1 MGESKYIRKK
11 KETKPVVAI
20 CYDFDK
26 TLSPTD
32 MQAQGFIQSVGYDVN
47 KFWDLSNGI
56 AAANDM
62 DQNLAYMYLMRS
74 EAAGRVLF
82 TRQTL
87 MDYGSRVELFP
98 GVAEWFEMIRA
109 YGETKG
115 VIVEHYIISSGLKEM
130 IDGTTI
136 AQNGAF
142 ERVYA
147 SSFYYNEHG
156 EAVWPAQVVN
166 YTNKTQFLFPIEKGT
181 LDINDPGVNDSFS
194 PSQVRVPF
202 RNMIYIGD
210 SDTDIPCMKLVTAYG
225 GHSIGVFNSQTQDKA
240 KVYKMLRDGRIR
252 YFVPADYTQGQELDQ
267 LVRMIIDRIAANE
280 RLEEQFNKYSAETAS
295 HDESISTEQRQ
306 KDDLMIRLEESMSFS
321 NTHSV
326 ISEMI
331 AIENWRNDEIEK
343 LCTIATTNSQ
353 VSYILRDPDVSA
365 FFSRIIDN
373 AKTPM
378 GQYTDEVRS
387 ILSQK

>member
-1 MGESKYIRKK
+1 MGESNYIRKK
-11 KETKPVVAI
+11 KESMPVVAI

-47 KFWDLSNGI
+47 KFWELSNGM

-74 EAAGRVLF
+74 ESAGRVLF
-82 TRQTL
+82 TRETL

-98 GVAEWFEMIRA
+98 GVYEWFEMIRA
-109 YGETKG
+109 YGRTKG

-130 IDGTTI
+130 IDGTSI
-136 AQNGAF
+136 AQAGAF

-147 SSFYYNEHG
+147 SSFYYNERG

-166 YTNKTQFLFPIEKGT
+166 YTNKTQFLFRIEKGT
-181 LDINDPGVNDSFS
+181 LDINDPAVNDAFS

-225 GHSIGVFNSQTQDKA
+225 GHSIGVYNSQTQDRT

-252 YFVPADYTQGQELDQ
+252 YFVPADYIEGQELDR

-280 RLEEQFNKYSAETAS
+280 RLEDQFIKCSAETTI
-295 HDESISTEQRQ
+295 HDESISAEQRQ
-306 KDDLMIRLEESMSFS
+306 KDELMIRLEESMSFS
-321 NTHSV
+321 NTHAI
-326 ISEMI
+326 ISDMTTI
-331 AIENWRNDEIEK
+331 GNWTSDETEK
-343 LCTIATTNSQ
+343 LCMIAVSNSQ
-353 VSYILRDPDVSA
+353 VSYILRDTDVSA
-365 FFSRIIDN
+365 FFRRIIGSIH
-373 AKTPM
+373 TTM
-378 GQYTDEVRS
+378 GSYTTQVNS

>member
-1 MGESKYIRKK
+1 MGESNYIRKK
-11 KETKPVVAI
+11 KESMPVVAI

-47 KFWDLSNGI
+47 KFWELSNGM
-56 AAANDM
+56 AAANGM

-74 EAAGRVLF
+74 ESAGRVLF
-82 TRQTL
+82 TRETL

-98 GVAEWFEMIRA
+98 GVYEWFEMIRA
-109 YGETKG
+109 YGRTKG

-130 IDGTTI
+130 IDGTSI
-136 AQNGAF
+136 AQAGAF

-166 YTNKTQFLFPIEKGT
+166 YTNKTQFLFRIEKGT
-181 LDINDPGVNDSFS
+181 LDINDPAVNDAFS

-225 GHSIGVFNSQTQDKA
+225 GHSIGVYNSQTQDRT

-252 YFVPADYTQGQELDQ
+252 YFVPADYTEGQELDR

-280 RLEEQFNKYSAETAS
+280 RLEDQFIKCSAETTI
-295 HDESISTEQRQ
+295 HDESISAEQRQ
-306 KDDLMIRLEESMSFS
+306 KDELMIRLEESMSFS
-321 NTHSV
+321 NTHAI
-326 ISEMI
+326 ISDMTTI
-331 AIENWRNDEIEK
+331 GNWTSDETEK
-343 LCTIATTNSQ
+343 LCMIAVSNSQ
-353 VSYILRDPDVSA
+353 VSYILRDTDVSA
-365 FFSRIIDN
+365 FFRRIIGSIH
-373 AKTPM
+373 TTM
-378 GQYTDEVRS
+378 GSYTTQVNS

>member
-1 MGESKYIRKK
+1 MGESNYIRKK
-11 KETKPVVAI
+11 KESMPVVAI

-47 KFWDLSNGI
+47 KFWELSNGM

-74 EAAGRVLF
+74 ESAGRVLF
-82 TRQTL
+82 TRETL

-98 GVAEWFEMIRA
+98 GVYEWFEMIRA
-109 YGETKG
+109 YGRTKG

-130 IDGTTI
+130 IDGTSI
-136 AQNGAF
+136 AQAGAF

-147 SSFYYNEHG
+147 SSFYYNERG

-166 YTNKTQFLFPIEKGT
+166 YTNKTQFLFRIEKGT
-181 LDINDPGVNDSFS
+181 LDINDPAVNDAFS

-225 GHSIGVFNSQTQDKA
+225 GHSIGVYNSQTQDRT

-252 YFVPADYTQGQELDQ
+252 YFVPADYIEGQELDR

-280 RLEEQFNKYSAETAS
+280 RLEDQFIKCSAETTI
-295 HDESISTEQRQ
+295 HDESISAEQRQ
-306 KDDLMIRLEESMSFS
+306 KDELMIRLEESMSFS
-321 NTHSV
+321 NTHAI
-326 ISEMI
+326 ISDMTTI
-331 AIENWRNDEIEK
+331 GNWTSDETEK
-343 LCTIATTNSQ
+343 LCMIAVSNSQ
-353 VSYILRDPDVSA
+353 VSYILRDIDVSA
-365 FFSRIIDN
+365 FFRRIIGSIH
-373 AKTPM
+373 TTM
-378 GQYTDEVRS
+378 GSYTTQVNS

>member
-47 KFWDLSNGI
+47 KFWDLSNGM

-130 IDGTTI
+130 IDGTSI

-147 SSFYYNEHG
+147 SSFYYNERG

-166 YTNKTQFLFPIEKGT
+166 YTNKTQFLFRIEKGT
-181 LDINDPGVNDSFS
+181 LDINDPAVNDSFS

-210 SDTDIPCMKLVTAYG
+210 SDTDIPCMKLVTTYG

-280 RLEEQFNKYSAETAS
+280 RLEEQFNKFSAETAS
-295 HDESISTEQRQ
+295 HDESKSTEQRQ

-321 NTHSV
+321 NTHSI
-326 ISEMI
+326 ISEMT
-331 AIENWRNDEIEK
+331 AIENWSNDEIEK

-353 VSYILRDPDVSA
+353 VSYILRDLDVSA
-365 FFSRIIDN
+365 FFSHIIDN
-373 AKTPM
+373 AKMPM
-378 GQYTDEVRS
+378 GQHTNEVKS
-387 ILSQK
+387 VLLQK